1 MVHRCITKKSTE
13 QNGDSRAEISVVTCY
28 IYNVCQ
34 HGLSEFQVS
43 VVIIPYCNELLLG
56 GLVNNWS
63 NIGTSLL

>member
-1 MVHRCITKKSTE
+1 MWSH
-13 QNGDSRAEISVVTCY
+13 A

-43 VVIIPYCNELLLG
+43 VVIMPYCNELLLG
-56 GLVNNWS
+56 GVVNNWS

>member
-1 MVHRCITKKSTE
+1 MLQC
-13 QNGDSRAEISVVTCY
+13 

-43 VVIIPYCNELLLG
+43 VVMMPYCNELFG
-56 GLVNNWS
+56 DLVNNWS